1 MEQQTIDLSKPIIL
15 KTKKQKKKKYSSG
28 LKDVQVVGR
37 RMSKIA
43 ADVARSMSE
52 GVDAYRKASDKSARK
67 KRDGALRDLNLN
79 VAKGVSRA
87 LRESSD
93 IPFDLAKSM
102 TTRGSR
108 RMARRQIRAI
118 SRIGRV
124 LRIR

>member
-1 MEQQTIDLSKPIIL
+1 MEQQMIDLSKPIIL